1 MQQEGPFPAGLVLH
15 SWAGSSEMVKQL
27 ARIDAVYFSLSG
39 HTLRLSDQKLKAML
53 REVKCWMLEDTS

>member
-1 MQQEGPFPAGLVLH
+1 
-15 SWAGSSEMVKQL
+15 MVKQL